1 MSAIKTYSGLA
12 AVMLL
17 LAGCALTPV
26 SPGMS
31 RAEVLA
37 HYGKPSRVL
46 ALPAG
51 TRLQYSGQPAGQS
64 VLVVDLDAAD
74 KVLAVRQMMTL
85 AELSKIE
92 PGAWTR
98 ERVELEFGR
107 PASIDRVGSWSG
119 DIMSYRWRD
128 ATQNMYFWV
137 YLDGNNVVQRTGQ
150 GMDIPTRLFGND

>member
-1 MSAIKTYSGLA
+1 MPAIKTFSGLGA
-12 AVMLL
+12 AMLL
-17 LAGCALTPV
+17 MAGCALTSV
-26 SPGMS
+26 SPGMT

-51 TRLQYSGQPAGQS
+51 TRLQYSGQPVGQS

-92 PGAWTR
+92 PGTWTR
-98 ERVELEFGR
+98 GRVESEFGS
-107 PASIDRVGSWSG
+107 PASIDRVGSWAG
-119 DIMSYRWRD
+119 DIMTYRWRD
-128 ATQNMYFWV
+128 GIQDMYFWV

-150 GMDIPTRLFGND
+150 GMDMPTRLFGKD